1 MFGEFNAALRSDK
14 VTLVPDDRARD
25 QLLAVT
31 RTQKED
37 WNTPRFSGK
46 ENSPDGK
53 DDIAVALVMGAF
65 PPGFETAVG
74 TDVVEKRR
82 TPHPDEVQVQARASF
97 KAPRGMEDSTQTINQ
112 DTGGVAVTNLSRN
125 YSGRYRRR
133 PRGNY

>member
-1 MFGEFNAALRSDK
+1 
-14 VTLVPDDRARD
+14 VTLIPDDRARD

-74 TDVVEKRR
+74 TEVVEKRR
-82 TPHPDEVQVQARASF
+82 TPQPGEVPVQVQARASF

-112 DTGGVAVTNLSRN
+112 DTGGVAVTNLSRK
-125 YSGRYRRR
+125 YSGRYRRSSL
-133 PRGNY
+133 GNY